1 MYDEEDLTG
10 GIALTIRV
18 HSDDVAFG
26 LGITALS
33 RGKAA
38 SDQSVERH

>member
-18 HSDDVAFG
+18 HSDDGGV
-26 LGITALS
+26 
-33 RGKAA
+33 RGGF
-38 SDQSVERH
+38 RP